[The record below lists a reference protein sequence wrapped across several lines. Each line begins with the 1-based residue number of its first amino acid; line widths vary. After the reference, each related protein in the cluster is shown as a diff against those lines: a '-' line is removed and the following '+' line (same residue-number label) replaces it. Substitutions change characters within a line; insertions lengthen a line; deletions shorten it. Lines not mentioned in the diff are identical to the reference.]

1 MSDEPKAR
9 KPRAFAVDPAA
20 IDSASPAGAGK
31 PAAPRM
37 PRAIAAGPAL
47 EPEPD
52 DFFEREELTA
62 DRTIIEEVERQ
73 ERGLSLASVAVS
85 AVALFASLAFGLWVD
100 SVVRAL
106 FERNEWLGW
115 LALGVA
121 GLLALTV
128 LAVVIREIAAILR
141 LRSVE
146 HLRTELEQTL
156 AGTDEKALS
165 RATRRLFHHMA
176 GNPKSAAGRAI
187 LAKQEGEI
195 LDATDYYALAER
207 ELFRGLDR
215 DAFLLVMGASKR
227 VSVVTAVSPR
237 AFIDIAYVI
246 YENFRLVRHL
256 SELYG
261 GRAGALGN
269 FRLFRKVLG
278 HLAVTGVASI
288 GDGLVQQ
295 VIGHGVASRL
305 SARFGEGVLN
315 GLMTAR
321 VGISAMEVC
330 RPAPFHAVPRPKLS
344 AVLAT
349 LTAGKETAKDTE
361 KTPDRAL

>member
-1 MSDEPKAR
+1 MTEDNTRR
-9 KPRAFAVDPAA
+9 KPRAFAVEPERQETVSAGPAEKTA
-20 IDSASPAGAGK
+20 TP
-31 PAAPRM
+31 PRK
-37 PRAIAAGPAL
+37 PRAIAPGPAL
-47 EPEPD
+47 EMDPE

-62 DRTIIEEVERQ
+62 DQAVIEEVDRQ
-73 ERGLSLASVAVS
+73 KREFSLASIAIS
-85 AVALFASLAFGLWVD
+85 AIGLFASLAAGLWID

-121 GLLALTV
+121 GLIAVSV
-128 LAVVIREIAAILR
+128 LLVVIREIAAMMR
-141 LRSVE
+141 LRSVD
-146 HLRTELEQTL
+146 HLRTELEDTL
-156 AGTDEKALS
+156 AGSDDKALS
-165 RATRRLFHHMA
+165 RATRKLVHHMA

-187 LAKQEGEI
+187 LAEQKGEI
-195 LDATDYYALAER
+195 LDSADYYALAER
-207 ELFRGLDR
+207 ELFRSLDR
-215 DAFLLVMGASKR
+215 DAFLLVMGASRR

-237 AFIDIAYVI
+237 AFLDILYVI
-246 YENFRLVRHL
+246 YENFRLVRRM

-261 GRAGALGN
+261 GRTGALGN

-295 VIGHGVASRL
+295 VVGHGVASRL
-305 SARFGEGVLN
+305 SARLGEGVLN

-330 RPAPFHAVPRPKLS
+330 RPAPFHAVARPKLS
-344 AVLAT
+344 AVLSN
-349 LTAGKETAKDTE
+349 LTASKNNGKKPERTM
-361 KTPDRAL
+361 